1 MFVHRFNLPFPFWF
15 INCRIQRAPRLCYC
29 CCPLA
34 VCLGQL
40 RLILSG
46 VDWTLQMSAYNLLI
60 PFISLFFPP
69 AAAGACMWIGACAHM
84 PARARG
90 QRSSKAG
97 GDERL
102 HLCVGNESISF
113 AVSPPERGSVGW
125 LAVALSDFS
134 SHILVAFPPLPYY
147 LSWLPIF
154 RK

>member
-60 PFISLFFPP
+60 PFISLFFFFSPRRRWW
-69 AAAGACMWIGACAHM
+69 MHVNRRVCAHACSC
-84 PARARG
+84 ARAALVKGRWG
-90 QRSSKAG
+90 WALASVCWKWVDLICSLSTWKRKRRLARRRSFWFF
-97 GDERL
+97 L
-102 HLCVGNESISF
+102 TYTHSIPSASILSF
-113 AVSPPERGSVGW
+113 
-125 LAVALSDFS
+125 LAS
-134 SHILVAFPPLPYY
+134 Y
-147 LSWLPIF
+147 L
-154 RK
+154 